1 MRQADFVHLHIH
13 SAYSL
18 LQSTIRLPQLVKKAR
33 EYRLPALA
41 ITDHGNLFG
50 CVEFYDLAYSNGI
63 KPIIGCEL
71 TVDAL
76 ESVKPEESAVSEP
89 ANHLVILAK
98 NRKGYQNLLQ
108 LTTQAHSRGW
118 QQAPR
123 VSRSQLYQ
131 LQQGLVILSGCRK
144 GEIASLLSKEKYQKA
159 KARAA
164 EYLEVFGRE
173 DFFFELQ
180 PVLTEPNRRLNERL
194 LALARQL
201 DVQVVA
207 TANSHTLDPDE
218 IELINILKAIRQGST
233 VDEISPSVEYGFLS
247 PEEMK
252 VEFNHVPEAI
262 ATTLTIAERCN
273 LDLDLGKIKIPRFP
287 LEKGQEAIAVLG
299 QKAREGLREQL
310 FAHQPEVGSDYNQR
324 LATELKKIE
333 QLGLADYFLLV
344 ADYVQFA
351 KKKGVPVG
359 PGSGSAGSSLSAY
372 GLGITKIDPLKHD
385 LLFERLINPL
395 SPEFPDME
403 LGFGM
408 EMREAVHQ
416 YLRSKYGED
425 RVAQIVS
432 LVTMQLRTAMRDLSK
447 ALDRAQED
455 LEAALGPTET
465 KITGE
470 NMPSRKSLDQ
480 VISARPL
487 RRMTELAAELEG
499 LPRQVSTHATG
510 LILADGPLVESVP
523 LYRGPKDE
531 WVSQYNVRALKR
543 VGVVKIDL
551 IARKSLTV
559 IRKVADL
566 VGNEYDLATA
576 LEDISWDDKAAFEL
590 LSLGKVT
597 GIPFLETSRGRDLL
611 LKWQPRGWQDLL
623 VLLALIRPVSLESGL
638 SEKVLST
645 LRQEELQET
654 SPPSAE
660 GKVLPGAKFLLFDVD
675 LIELIAETTG
685 WSLEKADELYRVLM
699 KADEEELE
707 NVRLE
712 FIKGAECRDR
722 RFEEAEAIWT
732 EVERAAG
739 VVANKNQ
746 TVAHAFTVLQTAFI
760 KSRFPQHYMA
770 ALLSSEL
777 QHHDLLKSHIESCRQ
792 EGINLLPPDINK
804 SEVEFRV
811 ETEGVRVGL
820 AAIRHVSKATAAS
833 IVQARSERGPFHSL
847 SELCSSLDRE
857 DLDKR
862 ALDAIIK
869 AGAMDSFAAGRQS
882 LLRMLPELLEQARR
896 GQMALFDDTDLESHL
911 EGSLSLPSE
920 WDDVTKLAKEKEAL
934 GFYLSG
940 HPLAE
945 FRFFLEKVAPG
956 GAAALGDLPGD
967 FRSILGGVIEE
978 IRESRSR
985 KGESLYF
992 LRIEDYTGSVEVIVF
1007 ADVYTKFERYLFK
1020 GRLVLV
1026 RGRIAREL
1034 DQVRLVAEDIML
1046 LEEAVQEF
1054 ATSLRLHLSV
1064 EGLLGE
1070 SLSDLRQL
1078 LASQPGSCPVYL
1090 HFNVGEHT
1098 EVIQRLPPSYTVYPT
1113 EDLVRAIIE
1122 RFGEGSLE
1130 IRYSEEGTGEV

>member
-1 MRQADFVHLHIH
+1 MRQADFVHLHVH

-71 TVDAL
+71 AVGSL

-108 LTTQAHSRGW
+108 LTTKAHSRGW

-123 VSRSQLYQ
+123 VSRNQLYQ
-131 LQQGLVILSGCRK
+131 HQQGLVILSGCHR
-144 GEIASLLSKEKYQKA
+144 GEIASLLSKEKYQMA
-159 KARAA
+159 ESRAA
-164 EYLEVFGRE
+164 EYLEAFGRE
-173 DFFFELQ
+173 DFFIELQ
-180 PVLTEPNRRLNERL
+180 PVLTEPNKILNERL

-207 TANSHTLDPDE
+207 TANSHTLDPDA
-218 IELINILKAIRQGST
+218 IELITILKAIRQGST
-233 VDEISPSVEYGFLS
+233 VDEISPSVEHGFLS

-252 VEFNHVPEAI
+252 VEFNHVPQAI
-262 ATTLTIAERCN
+262 AATLAISERCN

-287 LEKGQEAIAVLG
+287 LEKGQEAMAVLG
-299 QKAREGLREQL
+299 QKAGEGLREQL
-310 FAHQPEVGSDYNQR
+310 FTNQPEVGLDYNQR
-324 LATELKKIE
+324 LGTELKKIE

-359 PGSGSAGSSLSAY
+359 PGSGSAASSLTAY

-408 EMREAVHQ
+408 EMREEVHQ

-432 LVTMQLRTAMRDLSK
+432 LVTMQLRTAVRDLSK
-447 ALDRAQED
+447 ALDRTQED
-455 LEAALGPTET
+455 LEAAVGPTAT
-465 KITGE
+465 GIRGE
-470 NMPSRKSLDQ
+470 NVPSRKSPDP
-480 VISARPL
+480 VISARLP
-487 RRMTELAAELEG
+487 RRVTELAAELEG

-510 LILADGPLVESVP
+510 LILGDGPLVQSVP

-543 VGVVKIDL
+543 VGIVKIDL

-576 LEDISWDDKAAFEL
+576 LEDISWNDKAAFDL
-590 LSLGKVT
+590 LRLGKVA
-597 GIPFLETSRGRDLL
+597 GIPFLETSRARDLL

-623 VLLALIRPVSLESGL
+623 VLLALGRPVALESGL
-638 SEKVLST
+638 SEKALSA
-645 LRQEELQET
+645 LRQEESQET
-654 SPPSAE
+654 SPPPDE
-660 GKVLPGAKFLLFDVD
+660 RKVLSEAKFLVFDVD
-675 LIELIAETTG
+675 LVELIAETTG
-685 WSLEKADELYRVLM
+685 WSLEKADELYRVLV

-712 FIKGAECRDR
+712 FIRGAESRDR
-722 RFEEAEAIWT
+722 SFEEAEVIWT
-732 EVERAAG
+732 EVERSAG

-746 TVAHAFTVLQTAFI
+746 TVALAFTVLQVAFI
-760 KSRFPQHYMA
+760 KARFPQHYMA

-777 QHHDLLKSHIESCRQ
+777 HHHDLMKSHIESCRH
-792 EGINLLPPDINK
+792 EGIDLLPPDINK
-804 SEVEFRV
+804 SEVEFHV

-833 IVQARSERGPFHSL
+833 IVQARRERGPFHSL

-862 ALDAIIK
+862 ALDSIIK
-869 AGAMDSFAAGRQS
+869 AGAMDVFPAGRQR
-882 LLRMLPELLEQARR
+882 LLGILPELLEQARR
-896 GQMALFDDTDLESHL
+896 GQMALFDGTDLETHS
-911 EGSLSLPSE
+911 EGSFSPFSD
-920 WDDVTKLAKEKEAL
+920 WDEATKMAKEKEAL

-956 GAAALGDLPGD
+956 GAARLGDLPGD
-967 FRSILGGVIEE
+967 FRGVLGGIIEE
-978 IRESRSR
+978 IRIIKSR
-985 KGESLYF
+985 KGESLHF
-992 LRIEDYTGSVEVIVF
+992 LRIEDYTGSMEVIVF
-1007 ADVYTKFERYLFK
+1007 ADVYAKFERYLYK

-1034 DQVRLVAEDIML
+1034 DQVRLVAEDIMF

-1054 ATSLRLHLSV
+1054 ATSIRLHLSV
-1064 EGLLGE
+1064 EGLFGE
-1070 SLSDLRQL
+1070 SFSDLRQL
-1078 LASQPGSCPVYL
+1078 LTSQPGSCPVYL
-1090 HFNVGEHT
+1090 HLTIGELT
-1098 EVIQRLPPSYTVYPT
+1098 EVIQRLPPSYNVYPAG
-1113 EDLVRAIIE
+1113 DLIRAITE
-1122 RFGEGSLE
+1122 RFGEGSVE
-1130 IRYSEEGTGEV
+1130 IRYSEEETHET

>member
-1 MRQADFVHLHIH
+1 MRQADFVHLHVH

-63 KPIIGCEL
+63 KPIIGCEIA
-71 TVDAL
+71 VDSL

-108 LTTQAHSRGW
+108 LTTKAHSRGW

-123 VSRSQLYQ
+123 VSRSQLHQ
-131 LQQGLVILSGCRK
+131 HQQGLVILSGCHR
-144 GEIASLLSKEKYQKA
+144 GEIASLLSKEKYQMA
-159 KARAA
+159 ETRAA

-173 DFFFELQ
+173 DFFIELQ
-180 PVLTEPNRRLNERL
+180 PVLTEPNRILNERL

-207 TANSHTLDPDE
+207 TANSHTLDPDA

-252 VEFNHVPEAI
+252 VEFNHVPQAI

-287 LEKGQEAIAVLG
+287 LEKGQEAMAVLG

-324 LATELKKIE
+324 LDTELKKIK

-344 ADYVQFA
+344 ADYVEFA

-359 PGSGSAGSSLSAY
+359 AGSGSAGSSLSAY
-372 GLGITKIDPLKHD
+372 GLGITKVDPLKHD
-385 LLFERLINPL
+385 LLFERLINSL

-408 EMREAVHQ
+408 EMREEVHQ

-432 LVTMQLRTAMRDLSK
+432 LVTMQLRTAVRDLSK
-447 ALDRAQED
+447 ALDRPQEG
-455 LEAALGPTET
+455 LEAADGPTET
-465 KITGE
+465 GIRGE
-470 NMPSRKSLDQ
+470 RASSRKSPDQ
-480 VISARPL
+480 VISARLP
-487 RRMTELAAELEG
+487 RRITELAAELEG

-510 LILADGPLVESVP
+510 LILGDGPLVESVP

-543 VGVVKIDL
+543 VGIVKIDL

-566 VGNEYDLATA
+566 VSNEFDLATT
-576 LEDISWDDKAAFEL
+576 LEDISWNDEAAFEL
-590 LSLGKVT
+590 ICLGKVA

-645 LRQEELQET
+645 LRLEESQET
-654 SPPSAE
+654 SPPPDE
-660 GKVLPGAKFLLFDVD
+660 GKVLLGAKFLLFDVD

-712 FIKGAECRDR
+712 FIKGAESRDR
-722 RFEEAEAIWT
+722 SFEEAEAIWT

-746 TVAHAFTVLQTAFI
+746 TVALAFTVLQAAFI
-760 KSRFPQHYMA
+760 KARFPQHYMA

-777 QHHDLLKSHIESCRQ
+777 HHHDLLKSHIESCPQ

-804 SEVEFRV
+804 SEVEFHV

-833 IVQARSERGPFHSL
+833 IVQARRERGPFHSL
-847 SELCSSLDRE
+847 SELCSSLERE

-869 AGAMDSFAAGRQS
+869 AGAMDGFAAGRQG
-882 LLRMLPELLEQARR
+882 LLGMLPELLEQARR
-896 GQMALFDDTDLESHL
+896 GQMALFDGTDLESHSD
-911 EGSLSLPSE
+911 GSISPPSD
-920 WDDVTKLAKEKEAL
+920 WDDATKLAKEKEAL

-945 FRFFLEKVAPG
+945 FRFFLEKITPG
-956 GAAALGDLPGD
+956 GAAGLGDLPGD

-978 IRESRSR
+978 IREIRSR
-985 KGESLYF
+985 KGESLHF
-992 LRIEDYTGSVEVIVF
+992 LRIEDYTGSAEVIVF
-1007 ADVYTKFERYLFK
+1007 ADVYAKFERYLFK

-1034 DQVRLVAEDIML
+1034 DQVRLVAEDIMF

-1054 ATSLRLHLSV
+1054 ATSVRLHLSV

-1070 SLSDLRQL
+1070 SLSDLRRL
-1078 LASQPGSCPVYL
+1078 LTSQPGSCSVYL
-1090 HFNVGEHT
+1090 HFNIGEHT
-1098 EVIQRLPPSYTVYPT
+1098 EVIQRLPPSYNVYPAG
-1113 EDLVRAIIE
+1113 DLVRAIIE

-1130 IRYSEEGTGEV
+1130 IRYSEEETHEA